1 VELNLL
7 KKLQIMLHHLS
18 QIYNSLVVPLIS
30 YFELFMQEAH
40 IFFNTINRVEKSSI
54 KKVTRY

>member
-1 VELNLL
+1 
-7 KKLQIMLHHLS
+7 MLHHLS

-30 YFELFMQEAH
+30 YFELFMREAH